1 MRIRTL
7 ALCLAATGLTAVGCS
22 KKDDAPAEAAKPD
35 VKWPDKPANGAP
47 LALEFVRFEGEGEK
61 RRAVMNVFNFA
72 DVSVTQFV
80 ADLQYRDKDGNVL
93 KTFPHTQYEVFTKKS
108 VDDLEVGFFMP
119 PETTSVTATILKA
132 KLSGQDAM
140 WEAPAEGGT
149 P

>member
-1 MRIRTL
+1 MRTL
-7 ALCLAATGLTAVGCS
+7 TFIACLAASSLLATGCS
-22 KKDDAPAEAAKPD
+22 KKGDAPAEPAQPD
-35 VKWPDKPANGAP
+35 VKWPDAPKNGAP
-47 LALEFVRFEGEGEK
+47 LALEFVRLEGEGDR

-72 DVSVTQFV
+72 DTSVTQFV
-80 ADLQYRDKDGNVL
+80 AELQYRDKDGKVL

-108 VDDLEVGFFMP
+108 VDDLEVGFFLP
-119 PETTSVTATILKA
+119 PETTSVTATVLKA